1 MHHTNF
7 LTRNMVFN
15 TTGRVNF
22 NNTITSF
29 DVNVYQASHRLTAGT
44 IEFYGVK

>member
-1 MHHTNF
+1 MLHTNF

-22 NNTITSF
+22 TNTITSF
-29 DVNVYQASHRLTAGT
+29 DVNVAQASHRLTAGT
-44 IEFYGVK
+44 IKFYGVK